1 MGRLMI
7 CDCGS
12 TIATNKPSRVKC
24 GKCGRESLVDGGPA
38 EPSVAVPREMQ
49 VPAVMAP
56 GDALAKVIAGYGYP
70 PPEGCQC
77 DERRAE
83 MNRLGMVGCVVQR
96 EAIIGWL
103 VDAAAQSGWGGW
115 LARRFAPAKV
125 HRMAAD
131 MVDEALELA
140 GYVRSDRIAII
151 MTHWNPA
158 GFRRPGQTLRESLG
172 YLRRPAQ
179 VMEVVYEDRYAEI
192 QGSTVI
198 PAGPRSVLWQKE
210 RLINLA
216 VERLPPSVSWVAWV
230 DHDLVWE
237 SDQWVEAAVRM
248 LRGGMDCVQLFDK
261 IKYLARDG
269 QSITQTATSATAA
282 RAAGGVPNAAPG
294 GAWMASRRWFDSIG
308 GLYDRN
314 VCGGG
319 DATFFDAVT
328 GSRSGYLERQAPQL
342 RLDSIEYCQR
352 VGGARWGCLPC
363 SVQHLWHGERDH
375 RQYHSRDQILAR
387 GGFCPRRDVRV
398 NHNGLLEWTTRA
410 DLMMRSEVWG
420 YFVNRREDG

>member
-1 MGRLMI
+1 
-7 CDCGS
+7 
-12 TIATNKPSRVKC
+12 
-24 GKCGRESLVDGGPA
+24 
-38 EPSVAVPREMQ
+38 
-49 VPAVMAP
+49 
-56 GDALAKVIAGYGYP
+56 
-70 PPEGCQC
+70 
-77 DERRAE
+77 
-83 MNRLGMVGCVVQR
+83 
-96 EAIIGWL
+96 
-103 VDAAAQSGWGGW
+103 
-115 LARRFAPAKV
+115 
-125 HRMAAD
+125 
-131 MVDEALELA
+131 
-140 GYVRSDRIAII
+140 
-151 MTHWNPA
+151 
-158 GFRRPGQTLRESLG
+158 
-172 YLRRPAQ
+172 
-179 VMEVVYEDRYAEI
+179 MEVVYEDRYAEI
-192 QGSTVI
+192 LGSTVI

-210 RLINLA
+210 RLINRA
-216 VERLPPSVSWVAWV
+216 VERLPPSVWWVAWI

-328 GSRSGYLERQAPQL
+328 ASRSGYLERQAPQL

-352 VGGARWGCLPC
+352 VGGARWGCLPT

-375 RQYHSRDQILAR
+375 RQYHSRDEILAR

-410 DLMMRSEVWG
+410 DLSMRAEVWG